1 MEASDHNQAKRA
13 EERRYS
19 SRFDPTILDRTPA
32 TRERFRRYF
41 QSVIGPDRP
50 AVVLDMGCGTGM
62 YHSVLA
68 PLVSSLV
75 AVDRNPEMLRR
86 ARKLNEERAL
96 ATEFLHADAERLP
109 FSTGT
114 FDLVLAYDFLHHV
127 RDIRVV
133 ADEIHR
139 VLRPGGRFAAAET
152 TMLCPWTFAY
162 NLFRRDEWGALRIRP
177 GRLRRAFSRF
187 DRLRLQPDNVRFFP
201 HAPPLEWVFNLMD
214 RYVLRGPLRS
224 MSARY
229 LIEAW
234 AGTGEGARAGNRPF
248 CASC

>member
-1 MEASDHNQAKRA
+1 MEAQVHGQAASA

-19 SRFDPTILDRTPA
+19 SRFDPAILDRTPA
-32 TRERFRRYF
+32 TRARFRRYF
-41 QSVIGPDRP
+41 ESVVGPDRP
-50 AVVLDMGCGTGM
+50 AMVLDLGCGTGM
-62 YHSVLA
+62 YHPVLA
-68 PLVSSLV
+68 PLVGRLV
-75 AVDRNPEMLRR
+75 AVDNSAAMLQR
-86 ARKLNEERAL
+86 ARQLNEDRAL
-96 ATEFLHADAERLP
+96 GTEFVRADARRLP
-109 FSTGT
+109 FPAGT

-127 RDIRVV
+127 RDMQAV

-139 VLRPGGRFAAAET
+139 VLSPGGRFAAAET
-152 TMLCPWTFAY
+152 TMLSPWTFAY

-177 GRLRRAFSRF
+177 RRLRRAFSRF

-201 HAPPLEWVFNLMD
+201 HSPPLEWAFGMMD

-234 AGTGEGARAGNRPF
+234 AGTGEGAGAGRQPSQ
-248 CASC
+248 ASC